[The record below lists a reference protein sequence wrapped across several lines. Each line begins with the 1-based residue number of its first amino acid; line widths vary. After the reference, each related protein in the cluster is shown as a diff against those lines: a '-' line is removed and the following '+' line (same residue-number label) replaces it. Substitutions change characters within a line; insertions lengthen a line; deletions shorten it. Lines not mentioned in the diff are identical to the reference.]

1 MSHLPTNTATAGVKI
16 RGLPLLGGN
25 WLGYLTIVLAVVA
38 LFATPLQMLRI
49 ATTQPEPAQLLVATS
64 WAMLTTAL
72 AWRFRYGIHGALIR
86 LASLTSS
93 IGPASWIGIGLGL
106 RLAWIA
112 LFPST
117 PGSDGGT
124 YLMLADQL
132 LSSGTY
138 ETDGTYAYW
147 PIGYPLFLSA
157 WLWALPSAK
166 WAYLCAN
173 LAQFIVAAYGIHRLA
188 NLLGG
193 EHAGRAAAALFAVW
207 PNMVF
212 NTATPEK
219 EMLVLAI
226 LPWALF
232 LLLQIL
238 QRGQSQWRALAS
250 GALLGAAT
258 LIQPSLQ
265 FLPFVGA
272 ILLLIAIPGIK
283 HSLVPAAL
291 IILGAALIVAPWTLR
306 NHSVFDSFVLVST
319 NGGDNLYRA
328 NNPLATGGYV
338 ARGEEDLS
346 SLGELERDAKG
357 RQLALAW
364 IRAHP
369 EAFAML
375 AVEKL
380 IRFMGD
386 DAVGVYNTLKVGRAS
401 DNGILYAAAKAWANA
416 FWMLIWFCLAASC
429 FAAKHG
435 RLHTPLARAP
445 LWLWLYLLSLHTLFE
460 SAGKYHVPMIWV
472 LCVLLAVHV
481 GSKRRAVTS

>member
-1 MSHLPTNTATAGVKI
+1 MSPVPTNTATADVRL
-16 RGLPLLGGN
+16 RGLPLLGGG

-49 ATTQPEPAQLLVATS
+49 ATALPESAQLLVATS
-64 WAMLTTAL
+64 WAMLSTVL
-72 AWRFRYGIHGALIR
+72 AWRFRDGIHGKLLR

-93 IGPASWIGIGLGL
+93 IGPAGWIGIGLGL

-173 LAQFIVAAYGIHRLA
+173 LAQFVVAAYGIHRLA

-193 EHAGRAAAALFAVW
+193 ARAGRVATALFAVW

-232 LLLQIL
+232 LLLQVL
-238 QRGQSQWRALAS
+238 QGQSRWRALAS

-283 HSLVPAAL
+283 HSLAPAAF
-291 IILGAALIVAPWTLR
+291 IILGAALIVTPWTLR
-306 NHSVFDSFVLVST
+306 NHLVFDSFVLVST

-338 ARGEEDLS
+338 ARGEVDLS
-346 SLGELERDAKG
+346 SLGELERDTKG

-364 IRAHP
+364 IRTHP
-369 EAFAML
+369 EAFREL

-416 FWMLIWFCLAASC
+416 FWMLVWFCLAASC
-429 FAAKHG
+429 FAVGH
-435 RLHTPLARAP
+435 RQLPSPLARAP

-481 GSKRRAVTS
+481 SHERQREAP